1 MLLHQSF
8 LNAGPA
14 QDLRSIFLVCSHKN
28 TLSPPSFMIKYNQDL
43 TNRKKVDLY
52 EITATGHDRRICA
65 GA

>member
-14 QDLRSIFLVCSHKN
+14 QDLRSIIMVCSQKN
-28 TLSPPSFMIKYNQDL
+28 TLSPPSFMIKYNQEL
-43 TNRKKVDLY
+43 NNRKKVELY

>member
-14 QDLRSIFLVCSHKN
+14 QDLRSFFLVCSHKN

-52 EITATGHDRRICA
+52 EITAT
-65 GA
+65 